1 VTIPTEL
8 SSQILQSLDSPIV
21 GLHPTVDY
29 FCGADHQPVVQYE
42 QLAPGSHH
50 TTNMMCDYYPM
61 G

>member
-1 VTIPTEL
+1 
-8 SSQILQSLDSPIV
+8 
-21 GLHPTVDY
+21 VDY